1 MFLVRQIL
9 NKFSNLSL
17 VLKFDELVF
26 GNKSFNDSQWLEVD
40 ESMFLILEEQ
50 VRNELLLENCGF
62 LCSGR
67 EDGYRNGDVL
77 KVNDEGCEFDVI

>member
-62 LCSGR
+62 LRGGR
-67 EDGYRNGDVL
+67 DDGYRNGEVL
-77 KVNDEGCEFDVI
+77 KVDDEGCEFDVI